1 MEFNCDVN
9 IKIKPDERLL
19 EIVKNVKI
27 TEGGTVVIPEK
38 IKKLIHEV
46 ANEWREHLWY
56 QIYQAGKDKFST
68 YKEDWDVGKMWIY
81 MYERIKN
88 APTDV
93 YAYMTLI
100 MLLPTIDDKLQA
112 EKLA

>member
-27 TEGGTVVIPEK
+27 TEDGTAVIPEK
-38 IKKLIHEV
+38 TKKLIHEV
-46 ANEWREHLWY
+46 ANDWRKHLWY

-68 YKEDWDVGKMWIY
+68 YKEDWDVGEMWIY
-81 MYERIKN
+81 MYERITN

-112 EKLA
+112 EN

>member
-46 ANEWREHLWY
+46 ANE
-56 QIYQAGKDKFST
+56 
-68 YKEDWDVGKMWIY
+68 
-81 MYERIKN
+81 
-88 APTDV
+88 
-93 YAYMTLI
+93 
-100 MLLPTIDDKLQA
+100 
-112 EKLA
+112 